1 MLAEPNDDR
10 FKEESDYTDSINLS
24 LLDFQDKFTY
34 RKYADM
40 INKMNTEQLRGY
52 AKLQLFQR
60 LAEKQLMRKILKNDN
75 LLA

>member
-10 FKEESDYTDSINLS
+10 FKEESDFTVSIDLS
-24 LLDFQDKFTY
+24 LLEFHNQFTY

-40 INKMNTEQLRGY
+40 VDKMNPEQLRGF

-60 LAEKQLMRKILKNDN
+60 LAEKQLMRNLLKNDN
-75 LLA
+75 PLA